1 MCPRTFKGGSKM
13 AKKVLDNIT
22 GGNTWTSYISGV
34 YGVLTAAGM
43 WRDEVYKLM
52 GMTGMAFHF
61 IVHENCCPS
70 SVTVY
75 DWVSEHTVMLDRI
88 GVYSDVYQSYNN
100 RSNTYELRHRD
111 AVKRIKES
119 IDRGVGVVVWA
130 PTSILEFGFVKGY
143 DDEDGVFIVGDC
155 TGQEVDPLL
164 YGNLG
169 KSDVPMLFYQIFRE
183 KVETDPQSIYKES
196 LKFAVSEWEK
206 EFHVNS
212 NYASGRKG
220 YKLLLASLEK
230 GDFDVFGLPYILA
243 VYLDSKKNAAQYLA
257 FLDETQP
264 DFKGLGKAAELS
276 NQISE
281 KYEKLTRLFP
291 FSGSNGIDG
300 TADRSK
306 APEGL
311 KLVRECFELEEQAM
325 NIIKSSLV

>member
-1 MCPRTFKGGSKM
+1 M
-13 AKKVLDNIT
+13 AKKVLENIN
-22 GGNTWTSYISGV
+22 GGYTWTSYISGV
-34 YGVLTAAGM
+34 YGVLSAAGM
-43 WRDEVYKLM
+43 WQDEVYKLM

-75 DWVSEHTVMLDRI
+75 DWVSEHTAMMDRI

-100 RSNTYELRHRD
+100 RSDTYELRHRD

-155 TGQEVDPLL
+155 TGQTVDPLL

-183 KVETDPQSIYKES
+183 KVTTDTQRIFKDS
-196 LKFAVSEWEK
+196 LEFAVSEWEK

-212 NYASGRKG
+212 TFASGRKG

-230 GDFDVFGLPYILA
+230 GDFNLFGLPYILA
-243 VYLDSKKNAAQYLA
+243 VYVDSKKNAAQYLA
-257 FLDETQP
+257 FLAGNQSE
-264 DFKGLGKAAELS
+264 FKGLEKAAGLY
-276 NQISE
+276 NQITG
-281 KYEKLTRLFP
+281 KYEELTRLFP
-291 FSGSNGIDG
+291 FSGSNGSGG

-325 NIIKSSLV
+325 KDIKNVLAGLA